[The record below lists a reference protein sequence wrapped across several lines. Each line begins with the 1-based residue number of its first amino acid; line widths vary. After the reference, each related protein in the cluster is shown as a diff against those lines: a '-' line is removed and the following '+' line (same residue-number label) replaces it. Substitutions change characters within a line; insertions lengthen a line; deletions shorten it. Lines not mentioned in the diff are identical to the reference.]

1 MAKHPD
7 PEATG
12 EHTELTNLI
21 LQENPK
27 PVVLLMSFSNLF
39 MLKELDARAWKI
51 SGSISDFEK
60 LSSLE
65 DLNLGHNNFCSLPSS
80 LQGLS
85 VLKNLFLPHCKEI
98 NSLPPLPSSLI
109 KLNVSNCCALQ
120 SVSDLSNLK
129 SLEDLNLT
137 NCKKIMDIPGLQC
150 LKSLK
155 RFYASGCNACLPA
168 LKSRITKV
176 ALKHLYNLSVP
187 GSEIPNWFVQE
198 IPCFSSHRNLKVTGV
213 VIGVVVCVSVN
224 PQMHNAYSDK
234 VPVIVD
240 VQAKLFRRN
249 EDKPVHSTTLK
260 LEGVADTNEDQL
272 YLCRFLDFKSL
283 VLMLKDGDKIQVAV
297 RDKPLLLPK
306 PKMTT
311 DAVSS
316 TPTASTPA
324 VRRRWDV
331 FLSFRGE
338 DTRGTFTD
346 CLYTRLQH
354 KGVRAFRDNEGL
366 NRGDKIDRCLLDAI
380 EDSAAFIAIIS
391 PNYAN
396 SRWCLE
402 ELAKVCECNR
412 LILPVFYNVDP
423 SHVRGQRG
431 PFLQHFKDLEA
442 RFGEEDVSKWRKAM
456 KYVGGLAGF
465 FLSIGRFGDEADVIQ
480 TLLNNVLAELSK
492 WSGVAAFTVGLDSRV
507 EEVLELLDLKSN
519 SIRVLGLYGPGG
531 VGKSTLA
538 KALYNK
544 LVAHFENRS
553 FISNVK
559 KYLAQENGL
568 LSLQIKLIGDLSG
581 MASHVNEVNAGLVA
595 IKSIVLHELHEN
607 ELYEVKQLNSPESLQ
622 LFSHYALGRV
632 KPTPDYLPLSKQIVS
647 LTGGL
652 PLALEVFGSSFEI
665 LRVLQNNLGSRC
677 IQGMVLDFVSDI
689 FMKDSAAAWG
699 RFRGTPNFT
708 TAVTWLKETYKEY
721 FQHAAEKER
730 ELILQTK
737 SFESMINLRLLQ
749 IDNVQLEGE
758 FKLMPAELKWL
769 QWRGCPL
776 KTLPSD
782 FCPQGLRVLDLSES
796 KNIERLWGGRW
807 WSWHNN
813 KVGENLMVMNLH
825 GCCNL
830 TAIPDLSGNQ
840 ALEKLILQHCHG
852 LVKIHKSIG
861 DIISLL
867 HLDLSECKNLVEF
880 PSDVSGLK
888 NLQTLILSGC
898 SKLKELPE
906 NISYMKS
913 LRELLL
919 DGTVIEKLPESVLRL
934 TRLERL
940 SLNNCHPVNELP
952 ASIVLGAEEN
962 SELIVLPT
970 SFSNLSLL
978 YELDARAW
986 KISGKI
992 PDDFDKLSSLE
1003 ILNLGRNNFS
1013 SLPSSLRGL
1022 SILRKLLLPHCE
1034 ELKALPPLPSSLME
1048 VNAANCYA
1056 LEVISDLS
1064 NLESLQELNLTNCK
1078 KLVDIPGVECLK
1090 SLKGFFMSGC
1100 SSCSSTVKRRL
1111 SKVALKNLRTLSI
1124 PGSNIPDWFSRNVAI
1139 FSKRKNLVI
1148 KAVIIGVVVS
1158 LSHHIQDELRDQLPS
1173 VPGIEAKILRM
1184 NRQVFGTMLDLTG
1197 VPKTDEDHLYLCRY
1211 REFHPIV
1218 SMLKDG
1224 DKIQVTMRNPPMVK
1238 GVELKKS
1245 GIHLIFENDDDYDE
1259 DERSFDENLQTVSE
1273 KIARFFGPSEGGNSI
1288 SDSIDEVERE
1298 KQEMGMKEE
1307 WKEEKKGRDGSHR
1320 SSFLLFFFIALPSF
1334 FLLLSWSWTRG

>member
-1 MAKHPD
+1 
-7 PEATG
+7 
-12 EHTELTNLI
+12 
-21 LQENPK
+21 
-27 PVVLLMSFSNLF
+27 
-39 MLKELDARAWKI
+39 
-51 SGSISDFEK
+51 
-60 LSSLE
+60 
-65 DLNLGHNNFCSLPSS
+65 
-80 LQGLS
+80 
-85 VLKNLFLPHCKEI
+85 
-98 NSLPPLPSSLI
+98 
-109 KLNVSNCCALQ
+109 
-120 SVSDLSNLK
+120 
-129 SLEDLNLT
+129 
-137 NCKKIMDIPGLQC
+137 
-150 LKSLK
+150 
-155 RFYASGCNACLPA
+155 
-168 LKSRITKV
+168 
-176 ALKHLYNLSVP
+176 
-187 GSEIPNWFVQE
+187 
-198 IPCFSSHRNLKVTGV
+198 
-213 VIGVVVCVSVN
+213 
-224 PQMHNAYSDK
+224 
-234 VPVIVD
+234 
-240 VQAKLFRRN
+240 
-249 EDKPVHSTTLK
+249 
-260 LEGVADTNEDQL
+260 
-272 YLCRFLDFKSL
+272 
-283 VLMLKDGDKIQVAV
+283 
-297 RDKPLLLPK
+297 
-306 PKMTT
+306 MTT

-316 TPTASTPA
+316 TPTVSTPA

-338 DTRGTFTD
+338 DTRVTFTD

-465 FLSIGRFGDEADVIQ
+465 VVNGFGDEADVIQ

-519 SIRVLGLYGPGG
+519 SIRVLGLHGPGG

-595 IKSIVLHELHEN
+595 IKSIVQEKRVLIILDDVDDASQLTAIAGRKKWRKWFYEGSRIIITTRDREVLHELHEN

-632 KPTPDYLPLSKQIVS
+632 KPTPDFLPLSKQIVS

-652 PLALEVFGSSFEI
+652 PLALEVFGSSLYDKRKIEEWEDALQKLKQIRPMDLQGVLKISYDGLDEQEKCIFLDIACLFIKMGMKKEDAIDILKGCGFRAEIGIKVLVDKSLLKIAEDYTLWMHDQLRDMGRQIVLHENHEDLGMRSRLWDRSEI

-689 FMKDSAAAWG
+689 FMKDSSAAWG

-796 KNIERLWGGRW
+796 KNIERLWGCRR

-813 KVGENLMVMNLH
+813 KV
-825 GCCNL
+825 
-830 TAIPDLSGNQ
+830 
-840 ALEKLILQHCHG
+840 
-852 LVKIHKSIG
+852 
-861 DIISLL
+861 
-867 HLDLSECKNLVEF
+867 
-880 PSDVSGLK
+880 
-888 NLQTLILSGC
+888 
-898 SKLKELPE
+898 
-906 NISYMKS
+906 
-913 LRELLL
+913 
-919 DGTVIEKLPESVLRL
+919 
-934 TRLERL
+934 
-940 SLNNCHPVNELP
+940 
-952 ASIVLGAEEN
+952 
-962 SELIVLPT
+962 
-970 SFSNLSLL
+970 
-978 YELDARAW
+978 
-986 KISGKI
+986 
-992 PDDFDKLSSLE
+992 
-1003 ILNLGRNNFS
+1003 
-1013 SLPSSLRGL
+1013 
-1022 SILRKLLLPHCE
+1022 
-1034 ELKALPPLPSSLME
+1034 
-1048 VNAANCYA
+1048 
-1056 LEVISDLS
+1056 
-1064 NLESLQELNLTNCK
+1064 
-1078 KLVDIPGVECLK
+1078 
-1090 SLKGFFMSGC
+1090 
-1100 SSCSSTVKRRL
+1100 
-1111 SKVALKNLRTLSI
+1111 
-1124 PGSNIPDWFSRNVAI
+1124 
-1139 FSKRKNLVI
+1139 
-1148 KAVIIGVVVS
+1148 
-1158 LSHHIQDELRDQLPS
+1158 
-1173 VPGIEAKILRM
+1173 
-1184 NRQVFGTMLDLTG
+1184 
-1197 VPKTDEDHLYLCRY
+1197 
-1211 REFHPIV
+1211 
-1218 SMLKDG
+1218 
-1224 DKIQVTMRNPPMVK
+1224 
-1238 GVELKKS
+1238 
-1245 GIHLIFENDDDYDE
+1245 
-1259 DERSFDENLQTVSE
+1259 
-1273 KIARFFGPSEGGNSI
+1273 
-1288 SDSIDEVERE
+1288 
-1298 KQEMGMKEE
+1298 
-1307 WKEEKKGRDGSHR
+1307 
-1320 SSFLLFFFIALPSF
+1320 
-1334 FLLLSWSWTRG
+1334 